1 MRMLY
6 SSSKANV
13 ADIVKASGGNI
24 DAKLEIN
31 TGDEINEDELLT
43 VLHPQKVE
51 AAKNFSK
58 PARPGKGGARLIRK
72 T

>member
-6 SSSKANV
+6 STSKANV
-13 ADIVKASGGNI
+13 ADIVKATGGNI

-31 TGDEINEDELLT
+31 TGEEINAEELLMT
-43 VLHPQKVE
+43 LHPQQAEAKVT
-51 AAKNFSK
+51 FSK
-58 PARPGKGGARLIRK
+58 PARPGKGGARLTRK

>member
-13 ADIVKASGGNI
+13 ADIVKAAGGNI
-24 DAKLEIN
+24 DARLEVN
-31 TGDEINEDELLT
+31 TGEEIDEEELLNT
-43 VLHPQKVE
+43 LHPQKAE
-51 AAKNFSK
+51 QAKSFARPS
-58 PARPGKGGARLIRK
+58 RPGKGGARLIRK